1 MKKHSIKHFLS
12 SLDECDRTK
21 FCEAIADASHYV
33 ASALDVLPASDHF
46 SFPELC
52 RALNHLNDLNDE
64 IQAHLCDADDDAG
77 DKALQEAYD
86 IIAADDANPLD
97 FSGIEKAIADEK
109 KSAKVDPWEL
119 YLDRLE
125 KLGEIANDDP
135 RDTELATE
143 LMRGWH

>member
-1 MKKHSIKHFLS
+1 MNLPQILE

-33 ASALDVLPASDHF
+33 AIALDVLPASDHF

-86 IIAADDANPLD
+86 IIAADDDADSDAKEMTISQMLKDQWAN
-97 FSGIEKAIADEK
+97 
-109 KSAKVDPWEL
+109 
-119 YLDRLE
+119 E
-125 KLGEIANDDP
+125 KLVG
-135 RDTELATE
+135 
-143 LMRGWH
+143 RGWN